1 MFVLKAKI
9 DKLIAE
15 NCASCP
21 VGSWPAQIVGRY
33 QSPVLGVGVRESKS
47 ARAICDLP

>member
-21 VGSWPAQIVGRY
+21 VGLPKLLVGTNLLFWVWVSEIEKRAGD
-33 QSPVLGVGVRESKS
+33 LRS
-47 ARAICDLP
+47 ALMP